1 MGFIT
6 GMTSTPYS
14 QFLSHANQ
22 PLPQSTSKIFEH
34 RIRCSCFCPAPNSH
48 IVYYMDVQNKI
59 YQADLRARRLQ
70 LVADVNTSRG
80 ALRPSE
86 EHAILG
92 VTADGKVKVFWRQGP
107 GLYSLEIR
115 EGSSPVK
122 RNLRGV
128 WHDAMGG

>member
-1 MGFIT
+1 MGFVT

-14 QFLSHANQ
+14 LFLSPASQ
-22 PLPQSTSKIFEH
+22 PLPQTTSKILEY

-48 IVYYMDVQNKI
+48 ILYFMDVQNKI
-59 YQADLRARRLQ
+59 YRVDLRARRLQ
-70 LVADVNTSRG
+70 LLADVNTSRG
-80 ALRPSE
+80 ALRPAE

-92 VTADGKVKVFWRQGP
+92 ATTDGKVRVFWRQGP
-107 GLYSLEIR
+107 GLYSLDVR
-115 EGSSPVK
+115 EGSSPIK